1 MEPGADT
8 PTPSENSNSGIPAWS
23 GQWPRRIIGKIF
35 VLHDFNAHQRSS
47 MKPDLKACG
56 QALLTA
62 TINAALALALM
73 LLIEFAISGSFQLA
87 APYLWAVSLIGL
99 VIFFA
104 QFWRQ
109 RHLCRHSTPHPA
121 SRKAPAE

>member
-1 MEPGADT
+1 MT
-8 PTPSENSNSGIPAWS
+8 
-23 GQWPRRIIGKIF
+23 
-35 VLHDFNAHQRSS
+35 
-47 MKPDLKACG
+47 PDLKACG

-62 TINAALALALM
+62 SINASLALALM

-87 APYLWAVSLIGL
+87 EAYVWAVSVIGL

-109 RHLCRHSTPHPA
+109 RHLCRHCQSDRESDAKNLKT
-121 SRKAPAE
+121 

>member
-1 MEPGADT
+1 
-8 PTPSENSNSGIPAWS
+8 
-23 GQWPRRIIGKIF
+23 
-35 VLHDFNAHQRSS
+35 

-62 TINAALALALM
+62 TINASLALALM
-73 LLIEFAISGSFQLA
+73 LLIEFSISGSFQLA
-87 APYLWAVSLIGL
+87 DAYLWPVSIIGT

-109 RHLCRHSTPHPA
+109 RHLCRHCTSEQQDDGKFLENVKT
-121 SRKAPAE
+121 